1 MTVGTGIAYA
11 IDRASNQTQ
20 ARILCEYE
28 RRISPAISSA
38 DWTRRQLDICQMPVS
53 CLMFLIA
60 EPCWKVEE

>member
-1 MTVGTGIAYA
+1 MTVGTQLAIA

-28 RRISPAISSA
+28 RRISPAISSV
-38 DWTRRQLDICQMPVS
+38 DYVRRQLDIGGMPTD

-60 EPCWKVEE
+60 SPCWQE

>member
-1 MTVGTGIAYA
+1 MTIGTQLAIA

-28 RRISPAISSA
+28 RRISPAISSV
-38 DWTRRQLDICQMPVS
+38 DWTRRQLDICQMPTD

-60 EPCWKVEE
+60 VPCWMEV